1 MKRLKMDANNQKL
14 KDGSVLNELVSI
26 VRKLTVKLGK
36 VPSYTELKQAAP
48 NHKTEYYRRAIDIY
62 RDEQL
67 KALNCSI
74 EMPKEIKD
82 MFDELKQDMWSYLVF
97 SHQSIL
103 EKIKE
108 NCERQVSEARIA
120 RDQALEALEAIQE
133 KYDLQKEELQKLSE
147 ALTVANKTIEDQKEQ
162 LSASNG
168 ALTSLKVQF
177 EQLQKI
183 ISNKLEPKE
192 KPIE

>member
-1 MKRLKMDANNQKL
+1 MNAKFQ
-14 KDGSVLNELVSI
+14 
-26 VRKLTVKLGK
+26 
-36 VPSYTELKQAAP
+36 
-48 NHKTEYYRRAIDIY
+48 
-62 RDEQL
+62 
-67 KALNCSI
+67 
-74 EMPKEIKD
+74 
-82 MFDELKQDMWSYLVF
+82 
-97 SHQSIL
+97 
-103 EKIKE
+103 
-108 NCERQVSEARIA
+108 
-120 RDQALEALEAIQE
+120 
-133 KYDLQKEELQKLSE
+133 YDLQKEELQKLSE